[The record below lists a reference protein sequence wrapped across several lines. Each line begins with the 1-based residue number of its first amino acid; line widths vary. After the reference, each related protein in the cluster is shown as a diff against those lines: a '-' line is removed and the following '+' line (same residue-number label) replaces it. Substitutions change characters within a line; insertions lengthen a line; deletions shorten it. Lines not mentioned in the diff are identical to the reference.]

1 MKTAQHNLQVASKLY
16 WSDEPETLAGVV
28 VRFTD
33 KRDVV
38 INFVSGNELGEKN
51 YPIKMAK
58 QFICK

>member
-1 MKTAQHNLQVASKLY
+1 MKTAQHTLEIGSKLY
-16 WSDEPETLAGVV
+16 WSDQPETLAGVV
-28 VRFTD
+28 VRFTP